1 MMQRN
6 SIAIFLTLMLLIST
20 LSIVSADEEDIP
32 EDDVQIQGTS
42 KLVIH
47 DNLIASQSISATW
60 SLNVTIS
67 EQIGTSSLDNP
78 EIGIRSQIDINL
90 GDSDG
95 NLSISEIESFQ
106 HFIIND
112 RNWTNSEIG
121 GCCILDVNN
130 FTALNLNVSVIS
142 PNPGSVSDN
151 NGTWGWTE
159 HSDLSGQTDSGS
171 IRLLT
176 IPRVGNIIEEVPLT
190 IVLPEPF
197 QFGFSPMLEIISG
210 NSSEFTVNR
219 SAAPVASDIRISI
232 RENMPPTIV
241 ANRFNQGSQVSLNY
255 PTTYEAQCF
264 DSELENIETEW
275 KVSNNGTE
283 VLSYS
288 NEPWISITPSELGFS
303 HGEIL
308 SVVFSCTDSLD
319 ETETWYENIVIDGIS
334 PTWEAS
340 FTSIPT
346 EGNSREIDVSD
357 GIIEIGSEEILEIN
371 ITAFDDSGNVNTIE
385 ITSNKTSEW
394 RHVDWDEMV
403 AQSTFSQDNNVNGIH
418 LDIESRHQG
427 KEESRFSLN
436 LSVTDDAGN
445 PVYKNW
451 TLLVIDQAG
460 PQILPEIY
468 SNGSMIE
475 LESFVGVNETLTV
488 NLSNSFDDLDSISD
502 TIWTIIIDEETIFD
516 NQSFEQIENFDYTPQ
531 KAGNH
536 WFQIIAS
543 DSKQNVDSL
552 TFPIS
557 IQPSP
562 LVDIHF
568 WNISH
573 YGSSIVGDSILF
585 HGVFQNHGGNA
596 ALGRLC
602 SQEVCSEYVN
612 IPPATSQYPIVEF
625 GVDLDLLIE
634 KSGYIDL
641 YFEWTGVESDQK
653 GEISIDHELY
663 ANPDS
668 GPLQTTIL
676 VFAIIAIFSW
686 LVHRLWGTEKFE
698 E

>member
-303 HGEIL
+303 HGEVL

>member
-303 HGEIL
+303 HGEVL

-427 KEESRFSLN
+427 NEESRFSLN

-653 GEISIDHELY
+653 GEISIDHEIY

-676 VFAIIAIFSW
+676 VFAIIAGFSW
-686 LVHRLWGTEKFE
+686 LAHRLWGTERLE

>member
-6 SIAIFLTLMLLIST
+6 SIAIFLTLMLLIPT
-20 LSIVSADEEDIP
+20 LSIVSADEQELP
-32 EDDVQIQGTS
+32 DDDTQIQGTS
-42 KLVIH
+42 TLVIH

-67 EQIGTSSLDNP
+67 EQTGTSSLDNP

-95 NLSISEIESFQ
+95 YLSISEIESFQ
-106 HFIIND
+106 DFIIND

-142 PNPGSVSDN
+142 PIPGSVSDN

-232 RENMPPTIV
+232 RENMPPTIE

-255 PTTYEAQCF
+255 PTTYEAKCF

-283 VLSYS
+283 VLSHS
-288 NEPWISITPSELGFS
+288 NEPWISVTPSEFGFS
-303 HGEIL
+303 HGEVL

-371 ITAFDDSGNVNTIE
+371 ITALDDSGNVNTIE

-394 RHVDWDEMV
+394 RHIDWDEMV

-451 TLLVIDQAG
+451 TILVIDQAG

-475 LESFVGVNETLTV
+475 LESFVRVNETLTV

-634 KSGYIDL
+634 KSGYVDL
-641 YFEWTGVESDQK
+641 YFEWNGVESDQK
-653 GEISIDHELY
+653 GEISIDHEIY

-676 VFAIIAIFSW
+676 VFAIIAVLSW
-686 LVHRLWGTEKFE
+686 LVHRLWGTERLE

>member
-303 HGEIL
+303 HGEVL

-653 GEISIDHELY
+653 GEISIDHEIY

>member
-47 DNLIASQSISATW
+47 DDLIASQSISATW

-275 KVSNNGTE
+275 KISNNGIE

-303 HGEIL
+303 HGEVL
-308 SVVFSCTDSLD
+308 SVVFSCTDSFD
-319 ETETWYENIVIDGIS
+319 ETETWYENIVIDGKL

-340 FTSIPT
+340 FTAIPT
-346 EGNSREIDVSD
+346 DSDSREIDVSG

-371 ITAFDDSGNVNTIE
+371 ITALDDSGNINTIE

-403 AQSTFSQDNNVNGIH
+403 AQSTFSQDKNVNGIH

-445 PVYKNW
+445 PVYNNW
-451 TLLVIDQAG
+451 TILVIDQAG

-475 LESFVGVNETLTV
+475 LESLVRVNETLTV

-516 NQSFEQIENFDYTPQ
+516 NQSFEEVENFDYTPQ
-531 KAGNH
+531 KAGDN
-536 WFQIIAS
+536 WFLIIAY
-543 DSKQNVDSL
+543 DSKQNVNSL
-552 TFPIS
+552 SFPIS
-557 IQPSP
+557 IQPSS

-568 WNISH
+568 WNLSH

-585 HGVFQNHGGNA
+585 HAVFQNFGGDA
-596 ALGRLC
+596 AMGRLC

-634 KSGYIDL
+634 KSGYVDL

-653 GEISIDHELY
+653 GEISIDHEIY

-676 VFAIIAIFSW
+676 VFAIIAVLSW

>member
-1 MMQRN
+1 M
-6 SIAIFLTLMLLIST
+6 
-20 LSIVSADEEDIP
+20 
-32 EDDVQIQGTS
+32 
-42 KLVIH
+42 
-47 DNLIASQSISATW
+47 
-60 SLNVTIS
+60 
-67 EQIGTSSLDNP
+67 
-78 EIGIRSQIDINL
+78 
-90 GDSDG
+90 
-95 NLSISEIESFQ
+95 
-106 HFIIND
+106 
-112 RNWTNSEIG
+112 
-121 GCCILDVNN
+121 
-130 FTALNLNVSVIS
+130 
-142 PNPGSVSDN
+142 
-151 NGTWGWTE
+151 
-159 HSDLSGQTDSGS
+159 
-171 IRLLT
+171 
-176 IPRVGNIIEEVPLT
+176 
-190 IVLPEPF
+190 
-197 QFGFSPMLEIISG
+197 
-210 NSSEFTVNR
+210 
-219 SAAPVASDIRISI
+219 
-232 RENMPPTIV
+232 
-241 ANRFNQGSQVSLNY
+241 
-255 PTTYEAQCF
+255 
-264 DSELENIETEW
+264 
-275 KVSNNGTE
+275 
-283 VLSYS
+283 
-288 NEPWISITPSELGFS
+288 
-303 HGEIL
+303 
-308 SVVFSCTDSLD
+308 
-319 ETETWYENIVIDGIS
+319 IDGIS

-371 ITAFDDSGNVNTIE
+371 ITALDDSGNVNTIE

-403 AQSTFSQDNNVNGIH
+403 AQSTFSQDKNVNGIH

-468 SNGSMIE
+468 SNGSTIE

-531 KAGNH
+531 KAGDH

-543 DSKQNVDSL
+543 DSKQNVNSL
-552 TFPIS
+552 TFSIS

-596 ALGRLC
+596 AMGRLC

-634 KSGYIDL
+634 KSGYVDL
-641 YFEWTGVESDQK
+641 YFEWTGIESDQK
-653 GEISIDHELY
+653 GEISIDHEIY

-676 VFAIIAIFSW
+676 VFVIIAVLSW
-686 LVHRLWGTEKFE
+686 LVHRLWGTERLE

>member
-275 KVSNNGTE
+275 KISNNGIE

-288 NEPWISITPSELGFS
+288 NEPWISITPLNW
-303 HGEIL
+303 
-308 SVVFSCTDSLD
+308 VSL
-319 ETETWYENIVIDGIS
+319 
-334 PTWEAS
+334 
-340 FTSIPT
+340 
-346 EGNSREIDVSD
+346 
-357 GIIEIGSEEILEIN
+357 
-371 ITAFDDSGNVNTIE
+371 
-385 ITSNKTSEW
+385 
-394 RHVDWDEMV
+394 M
-403 AQSTFSQDNNVNGIH
+403 
-418 LDIESRHQG
+418 
-427 KEESRFSLN
+427 
-436 LSVTDDAGN
+436 
-445 PVYKNW
+445 
-451 TLLVIDQAG
+451 
-460 PQILPEIY
+460 
-468 SNGSMIE
+468 
-475 LESFVGVNETLTV
+475 
-488 NLSNSFDDLDSISD
+488 
-502 TIWTIIIDEETIFD
+502 
-516 NQSFEQIENFDYTPQ
+516 
-531 KAGNH
+531 
-536 WFQIIAS
+536 
-543 DSKQNVDSL
+543 
-552 TFPIS
+552 
-557 IQPSP
+557 
-562 LVDIHF
+562 
-568 WNISH
+568 
-573 YGSSIVGDSILF
+573 
-585 HGVFQNHGGNA
+585 
-596 ALGRLC
+596 
-602 SQEVCSEYVN
+602 
-612 IPPATSQYPIVEF
+612 
-625 GVDLDLLIE
+625 
-634 KSGYIDL
+634 
-641 YFEWTGVESDQK
+641 
-653 GEISIDHELY
+653 
-663 ANPDS
+663 
-668 GPLQTTIL
+668 
-676 VFAIIAIFSW
+676 
-686 LVHRLWGTEKFE
+686 EKF
-698 E
+698 